1 MARHHKMRTVTAIL
15 FWSVIIQLG
24 LLSIAIAISAGCIVC
39 RIFALESVFVQV
51 VLSFSVCWLA
61 YKMFFAFTDVFGA
74 LLRWLRYKAIQ
85 AERRLHAMRMKQIK
99 NDKL

>member
-1 MARHHKMRTVTAIL
+1 MRTVTAIL

-24 LLSIAIAISAGCIVC
+24 LLSIAIAISAGSIVC

-51 VLSFSVCWLA
+51 VLSFPVCWLA
-61 YKMFFAFTDVFGA
+61 YKMFFAFTDAFGT

-85 AERRLHAMRMKQIK
+85 AERRLHAIRLKQIE
-99 NDKL
+99 NE